1 MRIHTLALMSGAAL
15 ISGVFAGA
23 AFAEPAP
30 ALPLAPPAAASQDAG
45 GAAKTALDGKE
56 KAEQQRKATEAVH
69 SPSGRAGK
77 QEPGASGPQPPA
89 NSAVFVNGR
98 LAVPGAPADSETV
111 PAKFSARN
119 DALDKLPTMAFP
131 IALSDAQRQAILAS
145 VRASKAPV
153 VNLDAQITEELPVTV
168 ELNEL
173 PASVHAEV
181 PNVNK
186 LKFVRLPDER
196 VLLVNP
202 PNRVVVGEVK
212 E

>member
-1 MRIHTLALMSGAAL
+1 MIFGALTCAPT
-15 ISGVFAGA
+15 
-23 AFAEPAP
+23 AEPAP
-30 ALPLAPPAAASQDAG
+30 APPLAPPVAASQDAG
-45 GAAKTALDGKE
+45 GTAGTALDGKE
-56 KAEQQRKATEAVH
+56 KAEQQRKAEEAVH
-69 SPSGRAGK
+69 STSGRAGK

-89 NSAVFVNGR
+89 ENAVFVNGR
-98 LAVPGAPADSETV
+98 LDVPGAPTDSETV
-111 PAKFSARN
+111 PAQFSARN
-119 DALDKLPTMAFP
+119 NALDKLPTMAFP

-145 VRASKAPV
+145 VRASKAQV
-153 VNLDAQITEELPVTV
+153 VNLDVQITEELPVTV
-168 ELNEL
+168 ELNDL

-202 PNRVVVGEVK
+202 PNCVVVGEVR